1 MIGGRG
7 KSEKGWYYQYQINR
21 EGMAELKHALAVVP
35 ELPTYDLALGPSG
48 AMVAGGSAGAP
59 FRRADA
65 LYSCPE

>member
-1 MIGGRG
+1 ML
-7 KSEKGWYYQYQINR
+7 
-21 EGMAELKHALAVVP
+21 ELKCALAVLP
-35 ELPTYDLALGPSG
+35 EKPTCDLALGPSG